1 MRSLSIRV
9 LIALSILLV
18 PTFAFAN
25 VTVSGTTTGGGGTPG
40 LSGQARVLSTRAAIV
55 DACSGNK
62 GMEGCM
68 CSRKV
73 RSIQSRA
80 LQACALRG
88 RGPLRSRR
96 RIRTMAPAI
105 NPTIATPAARTAVIT
120 AML

>member
-1 MRSLSIRV
+1 MAKAITSSV
-9 LIALSILLV
+9 TSTAKNPLV
-18 PTFAFAN
+18 ATMKKY
-25 VTVSGTTTGGGGTPG
+25 
-40 LSGQARVLSTRAAIV
+40 RLSTRAAIV

-62 GMEGCM
+62 GMEGSM

-105 NPTIATPAARTAVIT
+105 NPTVASPAARTAVIT